1 MANTK
6 RPALAPGCIVDL
18 TALHEYNTTNFV
30 QYRKHEAGSRPQAE
44 AQAKSSSSSV
54 KQQATS
60 NKQQA
65 PKAQAVKTQAAKN
78 NLV

>member
-60 NKQQA
+60 NKHQRHKLLRLKLQ
-65 PKAQAVKTQAAKN
+65 KII
-78 NLV
+78 

>member
-60 NKQQA
+60 KG
-65 PKAQAVKTQAAKN
+65 TSC
-78 NLV
+78 

>member
-54 KQQATS
+54 KQQV
-60 NKQQA
+60 KQQA

>member
-60 NKQQA
+60 KHQA

>member
-54 KQQATS
+54 KQQA
-60 NKQQA
+60 

>member
-44 AQAKSSSSSV
+44 AQAKSSSSV

-60 NKQQA
+60 VKQQA

>member
-1 MANTK
+1 MK
-6 RPALAPGCIVDL
+6 PDPGL
-18 TALHEYNTTNFV
+18 KLRH
-30 QYRKHEAGSRPQAE
+30 KLSRQ
-44 AQAKSSSSSV
+44 AQAS
-54 KQQATS
+54 S

>member
-44 AQAKSSSSSV
+44 AQAKSSSSSSSV

-60 NKQQA
+60 TKG
-65 PKAQAVKTQAAKN
+65 TSC
-78 NLV
+78 